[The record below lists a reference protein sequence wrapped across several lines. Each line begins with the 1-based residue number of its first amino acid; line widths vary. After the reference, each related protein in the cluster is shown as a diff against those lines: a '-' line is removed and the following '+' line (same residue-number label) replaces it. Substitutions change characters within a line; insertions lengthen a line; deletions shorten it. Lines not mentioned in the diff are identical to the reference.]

1 MAEPPESAT
10 EEVAA
15 PLSTEIVTVPVGV
28 TDVEVE
34 AEYTLIV
41 MTSLAP
47 TAGVV
52 VAAESDVVEGD
63 REEEDAGH
71 TESRL

>member
-1 MAEPPESAT
+1 M
-10 EEVAA
+10 
-15 PLSTEIVTVPVGV
+15 PVGV

-34 AEYTLIV
+34 AEYAVMV

-52 VAAESDVVEGD
+52 VAAESEVVEGE